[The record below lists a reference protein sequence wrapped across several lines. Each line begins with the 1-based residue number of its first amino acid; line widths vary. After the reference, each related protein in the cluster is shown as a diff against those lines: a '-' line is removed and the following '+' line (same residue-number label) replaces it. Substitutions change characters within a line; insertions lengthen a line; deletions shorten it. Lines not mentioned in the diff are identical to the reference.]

1 MATLISTLYTTKRK
15 ASYLTFQ
22 KENKDIRRERERE
35 REIPLSWHGDL
46 LKISPLIHSNSIK
59 RKRK

>member
-35 REIPLSWHGDL
+35 REREKFPLAGMV
-46 LKISPLIHSNSIK
+46 IC
-59 RKRK
+59 